1 MWHDMMGYMGGDG
14 WGHMF
19 FGGAMMLVF
28 WGLVIALIV
37 AAVRH
42 FAKERSYSR
51 PTSQDALDI
60 LRERYA
66 RGEIDRKEFEE
77 RKRDLSS

>member
-1 MWHDMMGYMGGDG
+1 MWHDMMGFMSGNG
-14 WGHMF
+14 WEHMF
-19 FGGAMMLVF
+19 FGGIIMLIF
-28 WGLVIALIV
+28 WGLIIALIV

-42 FAKERSYSR
+42 FAKARAQ
-51 PTSQDALDI
+51 PAPPDAQAI

-66 RGEIDRKEFEE
+66 RGEIDRQEFEA